1 LFIVAFN
8 GLWPLE
14 HGPRL
19 DEQAG
24 MALGCSD
31 GLSLNVPGE
40 GGPNGVGRKR
50 HSDWLSGI
58 WVGGRGKGRGKGTR
72 EEVPLGTKFLL
83 LQGIGYI
90 FAGLSTRPA
99 EETRPVM

>member
-1 LFIVAFN
+1 MFIVAFN

-50 HSDWLSGI
+50 HFDWLSGI
-58 WVGGRGKGRGKGTR
+58 WVGGRGKGRGSARYKVLVVARYRIHFCWVIDKASRGN
-72 EEVPLGTKFLL
+72 
-83 LQGIGYI
+83 
-90 FAGLSTRPA
+90 
-99 EETRPVM
+99 